1 MKLLFDLFIYF
12 NYQNLAMGLK
22 FCFTNSLLE
31 SIFRFLIKTVPNL
44 FAMKFI
50 MGKFTHFFWIFT
62 RIFHSSS
69 LFCVFLFLCENAIF
83 SKRPKTDRETAS
95 GPQDKID
102 HGPRRSSP
110 NRLQKSCTQRSKEEG
125 KKRKE
130 KENSQ
135 ARVFCFYFLF
145 FKGC

>member
-1 MKLLFDLFIYF
+1 
-12 NYQNLAMGLK
+12 MGLK

-50 MGKFTHFFWIFT
+50 MGKFTPFFWIFT

-69 LFCVFLFLCENAIF
+69 LFCIFLFLCENAIF

-102 HGPRRSSP
+102 HRPRRSSP
-110 NRLQKSCTQRSKEEG
+110 NRILVCKGGKRKG
-125 KKRKE
+125 KKKERK
-130 KENSQ
+130 KK
-135 ARVFCFYFLF
+135 RRTVKHVVFVFTFYFL
-145 FKGC
+145 KVVNSC

>member
-1 MKLLFDLFIYF
+1 
-12 NYQNLAMGLK
+12 MGLK

-50 MGKFTHFFWIFT
+50 MRKFTPFFWIFT

-69 LFCVFLFLCENAIF
+69 LFCIFLFLCENAIF

-102 HGPRRSSP
+102 HRPRRSSP
-110 NRLQKSCTQRSKEEG
+110 NRILVCKGGKRKG
-125 KKRKE
+125 KKKRKKKGE
-130 KENSQ
+130 QSSTW
-135 ARVFCFYFLF
+135 FLF
-145 FKGC
+145 LLFIF

>member
-1 MKLLFDLFIYF
+1 
-12 NYQNLAMGLK
+12 MGLK

-50 MGKFTHFFWIFT
+50 MGKFTPFFWIFT

-69 LFCVFLFLCENAIF
+69 LFCIFLFLCENAIF

-102 HGPRRSSP
+102 HRPRRSSP
-110 NRLQKSCTQRSKEEG
+110 NRILVCKGGKRKG
-125 KKRKE
+125 KKKRKKKGE
-130 KENSQ
+130 QSSTW
-135 ARVFCFYFLF
+135 FLF
-145 FKGC
+145 LLFIF